1 MDRRDAHEVQIVDY
15 NRAGSGDAVFNEI
28 QQFAGIHCKS
38 DRNDARSKVLG
49 RGGTG
54 RDLGTNFTPPCKSA
68 PAAAEVPDDPSC
80 IER

>member
-49 RGGTG
+49 RGGG
-54 RDLGTNFTPPCKSA
+54 QDG
-68 PAAAEVPDDPSC
+68 
-80 IER
+80 I